1 MNIHRER
8 VVAPAIRLVE
18 VAVCF
23 VPDAGWFAVRGTVR
37 VTTAHGESITHIVSS
52 PLTRQQLEAES
63 DGPELADF
71 LMAHPGFWW
80 RLPLPYTVAEG
91 HGI

>member
-8 VVAPAIRLVE
+8 VVAPEVVLTG

-23 VPDAGWFAVRGTVR
+23 VPDAGWFAVRGTVCI
-37 VTTAHGESITHIVSS
+37 TAACGELHTDTISS
-52 PLTRQQLEAES
+52 RLTRRQLEAES

-71 LMAHPGFWW
+71 LVAHPRCWW
-80 RLPLPYTVAEG
+80 RLPLSRSLTEG
-91 HGI
+91 RGV

>member
-1 MNIHRER
+1 MNVHRER
-8 VVAPAIRLVE
+8 VVPPAVVLTGM
-18 VAVCF
+18 AVCF
-23 VPDAGWFAVRGTVR
+23 VPDARWFAVRGAVR
-37 VTTAHGESITHIVSS
+37 VTTVQGESITDIVSA
-52 PLTRQQLEAES
+52 PLTRRQLEAES

>member
-1 MNIHRER
+1 MPA
-8 VVAPAIRLVE
+8 VVLTG

-23 VPDAGWFAVRGTVR
+23 VPDAGWFAVRATVR
-37 VTTAHGESITHIVSS
+37 VTAAHGERRIDTLSS

-71 LMAHPGFWW
+71 LMAHPGSWW
-80 RLPLPYTVAEG
+80 RLPLPGTVAEG
-91 HGI
+91 RGV